1 MITLDER
8 IVSIKQDAYA
18 IELLIKQYE
27 FYILKCASKTSKH
40 FIHKSDDEWSIA
52 LFAFAQAIQSFDSS
66 RGHFL
71 TYAQKVIHNQL
82 IDYYKSQGKYSHE
95 IHVPWF
101 EDHAM
106 IQSND
111 DYLKLEIEAITDCF
125 LKYGFDFMDLTSNSP
140 KAKKTKIACAKAVIA
155 IIEHPLVYH
164 EMQRSLLLPIK
175 IIENMTKVPRKILE
189 RHRKYIIAASEI
201 LMGDYPYLSEYVNCL
216 REEAKL

>member
-82 IDYYKSQGKYSHE
+82 ID
-95 IHVPWF
+95 
-101 EDHAM
+101 
-106 IQSND
+106 
-111 DYLKLEIEAITDCF
+111 
-125 LKYGFDFMDLTSNSP
+125 
-140 KAKKTKIACAKAVIA
+140 
-155 IIEHPLVYH
+155 
-164 EMQRSLLLPIK
+164 
-175 IIENMTKVPRKILE
+175 
-189 RHRKYIIAASEI
+189 
-201 LMGDYPYLSEYVNCL
+201 
-216 REEAKL
+216 